1 MVHCHS
7 PSRTDA
13 VQLYPSSATWRW
25 GAWIS
30 IILACGTFTLTGVF
44 YQPTPQ
50 PRSRGLGLRKILF
63 KIDFFGVPLLTGA
76 VTLFL
81 VGRQRGGMN

>member
-7 PSRTDA
+7 LSRTDT
-13 VQLYPSSATWRW
+13 VQLYLSSATWRW

-44 YQPTPQ
+44 YQPPPQ
-50 PRSRGLGLRKILF
+50 PRSRGLGFRKILF
-63 KIDFFGVPLLTGA
+63 KIDFIGALLLTGG

-81 VGRQRGGMN
+81 VGLQRGGLN